1 MTSSVRISN
10 TNKLGGGRQDLT
22 DVGTITCDP
31 KITIGK
37 GTDNTVINTNKLTL
51 SGGVGE
57 IVIGT
62 NSASSTTINGTSIT
76 ITHPTDVSGCKLII
90 GKAVIGTF
98 STDQSDTNAAKF
110 CHVDYQNSLKYT
122 LQATS
127 DGQTWL
133 NSSYNDGTYGQGK
146 IVFAYDN
153 NQQAVLQN
161 GRFGIGSF
169 NAGGPEFALSVR
181 GTGVNITATG
191 NSTRFAIATTFTT
204 TVNHDFQDVQAY
216 INGDFVAKG
225 NITSVNYNNSSDER
239 IKENIVDVNA
249 SEYLDICRSIKVRN
263 YAYKDKI
270 LRGSE
275 TTAGFIAQEIKEIL
289 PSYVNTVTSVLP
301 NIYKLGIV
309 SGEGNNIITIEEF
322 DTATLLSGDN
332 VTGNIE
338 IRKYPSYTEH
348 IKAKLKTVI
357 DQNTIEVEDDLSEY
371 MGDMDDEGN
380 ATEGAKVYV
389 YGQEVDDFLLI
400 DKMKLFTITT
410 GALQEVDRQLEEE
423 KAKVADLE
431 ARVTALENA

>member
-37 GTDNTVINTNKLTL
+37 GTHNTLINENKLTL

-62 NSASSTTINGTSIT
+62 TTINGTSIT
-76 ITHPTDVSGCKLII
+76 INATYATATI
-90 GKAVIGTF
+90 GKAVIGTL
-98 STDQSDTNAAKF
+98 TNQSGTIAAKF
-110 CHVDYQNSLKYT
+110 CHVDYQNSDKYT
-122 LQATS
+122 LEATS
-127 DGQTWL
+127 DGQTWI
-133 NSSYNDGTYGQGK
+133 NSSYSTSVWGPTQYGK
-146 IVFAYDN
+146 IVFAYN
-153 NQQAVLQN
+153 NSSHAVLQN

-169 NAGGPEFALSVR
+169 HASGPEFALSVR
-181 GTGVNITATG
+181 GTGVDITPG
-191 NSTRFAIATTFTT
+191 NSTRFAINTYFTT
-204 TVNHDFQDVQAY
+204 TANYAEFNNIQAY

-225 NITSVNYNNSSDER
+225 NITSVNYNNPSDER

-275 TTAGFIAQEIKEIL
+275 TTTGFIAQEIKEIL
-289 PSYVNTVTSVLP
+289 PSYVKMMMSVLP

-309 SGEGNNIITIEEF
+309 SGEGNNIITIEDF

-338 IRKYPSYTEH
+338 ICKYPSYIEH

-400 DKMKLFTITT
+400 DKMKLFTITS
-410 GALQEVDRQLEEE
+410 GALQEVDRQLQAE
-423 KAKVADLE
+423 KAKHADLV
-431 ARVTALENA
+431 ARIAVLENA

>member
-10 TNKLGGGRQDLT
+10 TNKLGGRRLDLT

-37 GTDNTVINTNKLTL
+37 GTDNTLINENKLTL

-62 NSASSTTINGTSIT
+62 TTINGTSIT
-76 ITHPTDVSGCKLII
+76 INATYATATI
-90 GKAVIGTF
+90 GKAVIGTL
-98 STDQSDTNAAKF
+98 TNQSGTIAAKF
-110 CHVDYQNSLKYT
+110 CHVYYQNSDQYT
-122 LQATS
+122 LEATS
-127 DGQTWL
+127 DGQTWI
-133 NSSYNDGTYGQGK
+133 NSHHDIDGQGR
-146 IVFAYDN
+146 IVFAYN
-153 NQQAVLQN
+153 NNVQAVLQN
-161 GRFGIGSF
+161 GRFGIGSS
-169 NAGGPEFALSVR
+169 NTGTPEFALSVR
-181 GTGVNITATG
+181 GTGVGLSATG
-191 NSTRFAIATTFTT
+191 GSTRFGIGLSFNTQSTQYF
-204 TVNHDFQDVQAY
+204 NNVQAY

-289 PSYVNTVTSVLP
+289 PSYVKMMMSVLP

-338 IRKYPSYTEH
+338 IRKYPSYTND

-400 DKMKLFTITT
+400 DKMKLFTITS
-410 GALQEVDRQLEEE
+410 GALQEVDRQLQAE
-423 KAKVADLE
+423 KAKHADLV
-431 ARVTALENA
+431 ARIAVLENA